1 MEEADGEEELGEGHE
16 GLCRERGPGG
26 AFGTEVGDEEEV
38 DDDVE
43 HQRGG
48 GEDVELAE
56 VASGGEE
63 GSKDVGNGDG
73 DEAEDDHAE
82 GWYIECSAARIEEI
96 HQWLGE
102 EGAGHRSSHGKEDQ
116 GPEDKTS
123 GVL

>member
-16 GLCRERGPGG
+16 GLGGEGGPGG

-48 GEDVELAE
+48 GENVELAE
-56 VASGGEE
+56 VASCGEE
-63 GSKDVGNGDG
+63 GAEDVGNGDG
-73 DEAEDDHAE
+73 DETEDDHTE
-82 GWYIECSAARIEEI
+82 GGYIECSAAGVEEI

-102 EGAGHRSSHGKEDQ
+102 KGTGHRSAHGKEHQ
-116 GPEDKTS
+116 GPEDKTQ